1 MLGTLQPG
9 DGVNLELAMSA
20 QDRFGGHLV
29 SGHVDGVVT
38 LVDGEALAAGSPVAD
53 REALERQRREDPSL
67 DHITAIDELFRD
79 QLQAADLVLLSR
91 ADRLSQEQLDVVQ
104 TNLQHQTRPGT
115 ALLPVAHGAV
125 DTSVVLG
132 LEHHSNEQVDHH
144 HHDHDHTTTTTTTT
158 ITAMSRWW
166 W

>member
-1 MLGTLQPG
+1 M
-9 DGVNLELAMSA
+9 
-20 QDRFGGHLV
+20 
-29 SGHVDGVVT
+29 
-38 LVDGEALAAGSPVAD
+38 
-53 REALERQRREDPSL
+53 ERQRREDPSL

-91 ADRLSQEQLDVVQ
+91 ADRLSQEQLDAVQ

-132 LEHHSNEQVDHH
+132 LEHHAGEPTDHH
-144 HHDHDHTTTTTTTT
+144 GHDHDHEHHDHSHV
-158 ITAMSRWW
+158 AMVSGGLVGSLIGIGNWP
-166 W
+166 